1 MPFIDRSILDFL
13 LYDWLDAAT
22 LTKLPRFSQHSRETF
37 DAVLDLSARLAD
49 DHFAPHAKQ
58 SDRNEPVFDGETVHV
73 LPDIKAALQAY
84 AAAGLFAAT
93 FDEALGGAQMPALI
107 HTAST
112 ALTMAANIATAA
124 YPMLTVANARLLA
137 GFGLPE
143 QIDTFARPLV
153 EGRWFG
159 TMCLSEPQAGSS
171 LSDITTRAVSDGAD
185 AVLGPRYRLFGN
197 KMWISGGDHD
207 IVDNIVHLVLAKV
220 PGEDGRIA
228 ADMAGIS
235 LFVVPKRLPSA
246 NGELGERNDITIMGL
261 NHKMGYR
268 GTTNCLLAFGEGA
281 RHRPGGEAGAVGFR
295 VGGVGQG
302 LAIMFQMMNEA
313 RIAVGVGAAAL
324 ACRGYH
330 HSLAYARERAQG
342 RPAGGRGRNAGT
354 PQVPIVMHPDVRRML
369 LTQKVFAEGAL
380 ALVLY
385 CARLVDEAANA
396 TADTARRDAEAL
408 LGLLTPVAK
417 SWPAEFGLA
426 ANDLA
431 IQIHGGYGYTRD
443 FDVEQ
448 VYRDNRLNPI
458 HEGTHGI
465 QAIDLVGRKILRD
478 SGAALALLGE
488 RIAETIARA
497 RKDDD
502 LVSNAVA
509 LDQAWIDTIDVVAF
523 LQREPADNALHNASV
538 FLTAFGHL
546 VVGWLWLDQALAAAI
561 TSATMRE
568 SRLRS
573 CRYFMAAELPKARQ
587 QLAFVKSLNDEAV
600 QFADALF

>member
-1 MPFIDRSILDFL
+1 MPFIDRAILDFL
-13 LYDWLDAAT
+13 LYDWLDAAA
-22 LTKLPRFSQHSRETF
+22 LTKLPRFSEHNRETL
-37 DAVLDLSARLAD
+37 DAMLDLSARLAD
-49 DHFAPHAKQ
+49 DHFAPHAKR
-58 SDRNEPVFDGETVHV
+58 SDRQEPVFDGETVRV
-73 LPDIKAALQAY
+73 LPEIRTALRAY
-84 AAAGLFAAT
+84 AEAGLFAAT
-93 FDEALGGAQMPALI
+93 FDEALGGAQTPALI

-137 GFGLPE
+137 SFGSPG
-143 QIDTFARPLV
+143 QIETFARPLI

-171 LSDITTRAVSDGAD
+171 LSDITTRAVCDGAD

-207 IVDNIVHLVLAKV
+207 MVDNIVHLVLAKV
-220 PGEDGRIA
+220 SGDDGRIA
-228 ADMAGIS
+228 PGMTGIS
-235 LFVVPKRLPSA
+235 LFAVPKWLPSA
-246 NGELGERNDITIMGL
+246 EGELGERNDITVMGL

-268 GTTNCLLAFGEGA
+268 GTTNCLLAFGEGS
-281 RHRPGGEAGAVGFR
+281 RHRPGGHAGAVGFR
-295 VGGVGQG
+295 VGDVDQG

-330 HSLAYARERAQG
+330 HSLDYARERTQG
-342 RPAGGRGRNAGT
+342 RPAAGRGRNAGQ
-354 PQVPIVMHPDVRRML
+354 PQVPIIMHADIRRML
-369 LTQKVFAEGAL
+369 LTQKVYAEGAL

-396 TADTARRDAEAL
+396 LSESEQQDAAAL

-417 SWPAEFGLA
+417 SWPSEFGLA

-465 QAIDLVGRKILRD
+465 QAIDLLGRKILRD
-478 SGAALALLGE
+478 GGAALSLLGE
-488 RIAETIARA
+488 RVADTIARA
-497 RKDDD
+497 RKSRD
-502 LVSNAVA
+502 LTIEAAA
-509 LDQAWIDTIDVVAF
+509 LDLAWLDVLDVVAC
-523 LQREPADNALHNASV
+523 LQQEPADKALHNASA
-538 FLTAFGHL
+538 FLSAFGH
-546 VVGWLWLDQALAAAI
+546 VVAGWLWLDQTLAAAAA
-561 TSATMRE
+561 SDMRAG
-568 SRLRS
+568 RLRS
-573 CRYFMAAELPKARQ
+573 CRHFVAAELPKARQ